1 MNYKNYFD
9 IKKFSTKPIL
19 FTNRHKI
26 RNIDETI
33 NNLPKFSS
41 IIIREYDLNQS
52 QREKFISKILPSC
65 RRRKLKTIIAKDL
78 NIAKKYNSCG
88 VHYSDK
94 DKIPLRFFKKSSFK
108 KNFIRSIACHNLR
121 NIVKYSKYN
130 IDYIFISPIYP
141 TTSHNSSKIF
151 GTTKLAKIS
160 LKCKKLAYNQP
171 KLYALGGIS
180 KNNIK
185 KIRKTKVSSFGAI
198 DYFTQ

>member
-9 IKKFSTKPIL
+9 IKKFSTKPVL

-26 RNIDETI
+26 SNIDETI
-33 NNLPKFSS
+33 NNLPQFSS
-41 IIIREYDLNQS
+41 IIIREYDLDPP
-52 QREKFISKILPSC
+52 QREEFIKQILPSC
-65 RRRKLKTIIAKDL
+65 RQKKIKTIIAKDL
-78 NIAKKYNSCG
+78 NMAQKYKSGG

-94 DKIPLRFFKKSSFK
+94 DHIPLRFFKKSSFK
-108 KNFIRSIACHNLR
+108 KNFIRSIACHSLR

-130 IDYIFISPIYP
+130 VDYLFISPIYP
-141 TTSHNSSKIF
+141 TTSHNSSKTF

-160 LKCKKLAYNQP
+160 LKCKKLAYNKP

-198 DYFTQ
+198 DYFTK